1 MAESGRACVEFWCAI
16 AVSKGIKLEIASS
29 STLLDTNVPINE
41 KLYGYHRL
49 DDPMLPLVMNDEL
62 IVRKNSELTYNEKA
76 VEPMLIGRHDDKTS
90 PVEPKE
96 W

>member
-1 MAESGRACVEFWCAI
+1 MHADMQVGVA
-16 AVSKGIKLEIASS
+16 GS
-29 STLLDTNVPINE
+29 STLLDTCVETRE

-49 DDPMLPLVMNDEL
+49 KDPLIPLMDGKKM
-62 IVRKNSELTYNEKA
+62 IVRKMSQLSVSKA
-76 VEPMLIGRHDDKTS
+76 PIEPQLIGRHDDKTS

>member
-1 MAESGRACVEFWCAI
+1 
-16 AVSKGIKLEIASS
+16 
-29 STLLDTNVPINE
+29 
-41 KLYGYHRL
+41 
-49 DDPMLPLVMNDEL
+49 MNDEL